1 MANNGHN
8 NGHANGHGGSHG
20 YGVIGGEATE
30 QEVTQQLV
38 GRVFTTS
45 QAFMVAV
52 LVLGV
57 LFVLGIV
64 AFAIKAGDGFDD
76 RSNWGY
82 YVATVS
88 FLITVFGSAPIVAI
102 AFRITKNHFRRAA
115 SRASEMF
122 ALVGVLSTLMFIPL
136 IALLPSFE
144 GRRSIWFE
152 VPLHGSLPGYADFAS
167 VIILVVCGL
176 ALLFV
181 SALPDMA
188 AVSARGAGPV
198 RTLLY
203 SGLVKHWRGTERQ
216 WAIHKGLLA
225 ILGALYFM
233 MLIFVHMLVSA
244 DFSLAMVPGWIDAI
258 MPAHHAL
265 AGLQSGLAAVVVT
278 AFILRTWCGYREYIG
293 RDFFWSC
300 SKLLLAMSLLWGY
313 FWFAEFN
320 TFWYGRKPEEQ
331 ENVKYLMV
339 GTYALPFY
347 LNIFGNFLIPF
358 AMLIWNHVRRCVI
371 GPTIAAC
378 FILVGTLFMMI
389 RFYVPASS
397 ITDLGVHSI
406 VTTRASHPEE
416 LAAIWPGAL
425 DILLI
430 LGGIS
435 GALLI
440 FLLGTRLLPVLS
452 VWEIKEGLLYQVMRP
467 LIRGRYLVLGKPE

>member
-1 MANNGHN
+1 MASNGHSNGHN
-8 NGHANGHGGSHG
+8 APHG
-20 YGVIGGEATE
+20 YGAIGGEATE
-30 QEVTQQLV
+30 QGVTQELV

-45 QAFMVAV
+45 PAFMLTM

-64 AFAIKAGDGFDD
+64 AFIVKAGDGFED

-82 YVATVS
+82 YIATFS

-102 AFRITKNHFRRAA
+102 AFRITRNHFRRAA

-122 ALVGVLSTLMFIPL
+122 SLVGVLSVLMFIPM
-136 IALLPSFE
+136 IAMLPSFE

-152 VPLHGSLPGYADFAS
+152 VPFHGSLPGYSDFAA
-167 VIILVVCGL
+167 VIVLVVCGL
-176 ALLFV
+176 GLLYI

-188 AVSARGAGPV
+188 AVRERGAGTI
-198 RTLLY
+198 RGLLY
-203 SGLVKHWRGTERQ
+203 TPLVKHWRGTERQ
-216 WAIHKGLLA
+216 WAIHKGLIA

-233 MLIFVHMLVSA
+233 MLIFVHLLVSA
-244 DFSLAMVPGWIDAI
+244 DFSLAMVPGWIDSI

-265 AGLQSGLAAVVVT
+265 AGLQSGLAAVVVA
-278 AFILRTWCGYREYIG
+278 AFLLRTFGGYKEYIG

-331 ENVKYLMV
+331 ANINFLMV
-339 GTYALPFY
+339 EAYAFPFY
-347 LNIFGNFLIPF
+347 MNMFGNFLIPF
-358 AMLIWNHVRRCVI
+358 GMLIWNHVRRCII
-371 GPTIAAC
+371 GPTIASC

-397 ITDLGVHSI
+397 IEDLGVHSI
-406 VTTRASHPEE
+406 VQTAEAHPEQ
-416 LAAIWPGAL
+416 LAPIWPGGL
-425 DILLI
+425 DILFI

-435 GALLI
+435 GALFI

>member
-1 MANNGHN
+1 MV
-8 NGHANGHGGSHG
+8 S
-20 YGVIGGEATE
+20 
-30 QEVTQQLV
+30 
-38 GRVFTTS
+38 RVFTVS
-45 QAFMVAV
+45 PPFMGAA
-52 LVLGV
+52 LVLAV
-57 LFVLGIV
+57 LFVLGII
-64 AFAIKAGDGFDD
+64 AFIVKAGGGFDD
-76 RSNWGY
+76 RSEWGY
-82 YVATVS
+82 YIATCS
-88 FLITVFGSAPIVAI
+88 FLITVFGSAPVVAI

-152 VPLHGSLPGYADFAS
+152 VPLHGSLPAYSDFSS
-167 VIILVVCGL
+167 VIVLVVCGL
-176 ALLFV
+176 AILYI

-188 AVSARGAGPV
+188 AVSERGAGGL
-198 RTLLY
+198 RGLLY
-203 SGLVKHWRGTERQ
+203 TPLVKHWRGTERQ

-244 DFSLAMVPGWIDAI
+244 DFSLALVPGWIDAI

-265 AGLQSGLAAVVVT
+265 AGLQSGLALVVVT
-278 AFILRTWCGYREYIG
+278 AFVLRTWCGYKEYIG

-331 ENVKYLMV
+331 ENVKFLMV
-339 GTYALPFY
+339 QTYALPFY
-347 LNIFGNFLIPF
+347 LNMFGNFLIPF
-358 AMLIWNHVRRCVI
+358 GMLIWNHVRRCVI

-378 FILVGTLFMMI
+378 FILLGTLFMMI
-389 RFYVPASS
+389 RFYVPPSS
-397 ITDLGVHSI
+397 IKDLGVHSI
-406 VTTRASHPEE
+406 VEIRESHPEQ
-416 LAAIWPGAL
+416 LAAIWPGGL
-425 DILLI
+425 DVLLV

-435 GALLI
+435 GAQLI
-440 FLLGTRLLPVLS
+440 FMLGSRLLPVLS

-467 LIRGRYLVLGKPE
+467 LIRGRYLVVGKPE

>member
-1 MANNGHN
+1 MANNGHS
-8 NGHANGHGGSHG
+8 NGHANGHSAAHR
-20 YGVIGGEATE
+20 YGAIGGEATE
-30 QEVTQQLV
+30 QGVTQELV

-45 QAFMVAV
+45 TAFMGSV
-52 LVLGV
+52 LVLAL
-57 LFVLGIV
+57 LFVLGVI
-64 AFAIKAGDGFDD
+64 AFVIKSGDGFDD

-82 YVATVS
+82 YIATVS
-88 FLITVFGSAPIVAI
+88 FLITVFASAPVVAI
-102 AFRITKNHFRRAA
+102 AFRITKNHFRRPA
-115 SRASEMF
+115 SRVSEMF

-152 VPLHGSLPGYADFAS
+152 VPLHGSLPAYSDFAA
-167 VIILVVCGL
+167 VIVLTVCGL
-176 ALLFV
+176 AALYV

-188 AVSARGAGPV
+188 AVKGRGAGGI
-198 RTLLY
+198 RSLLY
-203 SGLVKHWRGTERQ
+203 MPLVNHWRGTERQ

-225 ILGALYFM
+225 ILGAFYFM
-233 MLIFVHMLVSA
+233 MLIFVHMLVSS
-244 DFSLAMVPGWIDAI
+244 DFSMAMVPGWIDSI

-278 AFILRTWCGYREYIG
+278 AFILRTWGGYKEYIG

-331 ENVKYLMV
+331 ANVKFLMV
-339 GTYALPFY
+339 EAYALPFY
-347 LNIFGNFLIPF
+347 LNMFGNFLIPF
-358 AMLIWNHVRRCVI
+358 GMLVWNHVRRCVI
-371 GPTIAAC
+371 GPTIASC

-397 ITDLGVHSI
+397 IEDLGVHSI
-406 VTTRASHPEE
+406 VQTAEAHPEQ
-416 LAAIWPGAL
+416 LAPIWPGGL
-425 DILLI
+425 DILLV

-440 FLLGTRLLPVLS
+440 MLLGTRLLPVLS
-452 VWEIKEGLLYQVMRP
+452 LWEIKEGLMYQMMRP
-467 LIRGRYLVLGKPE
+467 LLRGRYLVVGKPE

>member
-1 MANNGHN
+1 MASNGHSS
-8 NGHANGHGGSHG
+8 GHNAPHG
-20 YGVIGGEATE
+20 YGAIGGEATE
-30 QEVTQQLV
+30 QGVTQELV

-45 QAFMVAV
+45 TAFMVTM
-52 LVLGV
+52 LVFGV

-64 AFAIKAGDGFDD
+64 AFIVKASDGFED

-82 YVATVS
+82 YIATFS

-102 AFRITKNHFRRAA
+102 AFRITRNHFRRAA

-122 ALVGVLSTLMFIPL
+122 SLVGVLSVLMFIPM
-136 IALLPSFE
+136 IAMLPSFE

-152 VPLHGSLPGYADFAS
+152 VPFHGSLPGYSDFAA
-167 VIILVVCGL
+167 VIVLVVCGL
-176 ALLFV
+176 ALLYI

-188 AVSARGAGPV
+188 AVRERGAGTI
-198 RTLLY
+198 RGILY
-203 SGLVKHWRGTERQ
+203 TPLVKHWRGTERQ
-216 WAIHKGLLA
+216 WAVHKGLIA

-233 MLIFVHMLVSA
+233 MLIFVHLLVSA
-244 DFSLAMVPGWIDAI
+244 DFSLAMVPGWIDSI

-265 AGLQSGLAAVVVT
+265 AGLQSGLAAVVLA
-278 AFILRTWCGYREYIG
+278 AFLLRTFGGYKEYIG

-331 ENVKYLMV
+331 ANINFLMV
-339 GTYALPFY
+339 EAYALPFY
-347 LNIFGNFLIPF
+347 MNMFGNFLIPF
-358 AMLIWNHVRRCVI
+358 GMLIWNHVRRCII
-371 GPTIAAC
+371 GPTIASC

-397 ITDLGVHSI
+397 IEDLGVHSI
-406 VTTRASHPEE
+406 VQTAEAHPEQ
-416 LAAIWPGAL
+416 LAPIWPGGL
-425 DILLI
+425 DILFI

-435 GALLI
+435 GALFI
-440 FLLGTRLLPVLS
+440 FMLGTRLLPVLS